1 MNTSIFDDIWRKEG
15 TREFAVL
22 TEPNGYVLCIE
33 LPQGVRHLFNDESRI
48 AVGLRIEQG
57 RAGITGASY
66 VDSNEQ
72 PSGDID
78 ITGNAEVK
86 DWLSSMEAGEKLNT
100 LCWEFV
106 NAGGGV
112 EALEAYWDAQ
122 AAKSP
127 FGPGVHILSG
137 DDLVGGNLEEVL
149 KKILGE

>member
-1 MNTSIFDDIWRKEG
+1 MTTSIFDDIWHKEG

-72 PSGDID
+72 PSGDIE
-78 ITGNAEVK
+78 ITGNPAVK
-86 DWLSSMEAGEKLNT
+86 EWLSGMEAGEKLNT

-106 NAGGGV
+106 NAGGGP
-112 EALEAYWDAQ
+112 EALQAYWDAH
-122 AAKSP
+122 SP
-127 FGPGVHILSG
+127 L
-137 DDLVGGNLEEVL
+137 GNLKFLNLNDLANGGLEEAL

>member
-1 MNTSIFDDIWRKEG
+1 MTTSIFDDIWHKEG

-33 LPQGVRHLFNDESRI
+33 LPQEVRHLFNDESRI
-48 AVGLRIEQG
+48 AVGLRIEEG

-72 PSGDID
+72 PSGDIE
-78 ITGNAEVK
+78 ITGNPAVK
-86 DWLSSMEAGEKLNT
+86 EWLSSMQAGEKLNT

-106 NAGGGV
+106 NAGGGP
-112 EALEAYWDAQ
+112 EALQAYWDNQ
-122 AAKSP
+122 P
-127 FGPGVHILSG
+127 FGIGSGLKLLSLN
-137 DDLVGGNLEEVL
+137 DLAEGGLEEAL

>member
-1 MNTSIFDDIWRKEG
+1 MTTSIFDDIWRKEG

-33 LPQGVRHLFNDESRI
+33 LPQEVRHLFNDESRI

-57 RAGITGASY
+57 QAGITGAIY

-106 NAGGGV
+106 NAGGGP
-112 EALEAYWDAQ
+112 EALQQYWDER
-122 AAKSP
+122 P
-127 FGPGVHILSG
+127 FGGIGSGLKVLSL
-137 DDLVGGNLEEVL
+137 DDLANGGLEEAL